1 MFYILGAVL
10 IICGLI
16 AYEKRKSDR
25 ATTNATERFWD
36 REREANLTRRKDISN
51 LPYINV
57 PYDTLP
63 LTAMPDSDEY
73 NASVQQLQALSDKK
87 ILDLSGM
94 TNTDLKLTYGAAN
107 LPVLMECDQNY
118 LVLLRC
124 LSRMANLLLEAGLE
138 PEAETVLAYSL
149 HIGSTIRSSYEQLAS
164 IYCHRKDYR
173 KLDALI
179 ARAEALETS
188 TKDALLSS
196 LYTIRQQASGT
207 KNTVFNPEELFESE
221 TPSQN
226 DHL

>member
-73 NASVQQLQALSDKK
+73 NAAVHQLQTLSDKK

-196 LYTIRQQASGT
+196 LYAIRQQASGT

-221 TPSQN
+221 TSSPN